1 MTTTFTFLSANGHG
15 RKADWTIALAAVL
28 IALSAPVAACERAAS
43 KWIAG
48 AESPPQSIATFTG
61 EFVNGAPV
69 YRLPSITVISRGSA
83 KIAKAQR
90 NDVPA
95 RAVHSPASAGPAL
108 PALKRKVA
116 NASPE
121 AVAVKPCAG

>member
-69 YRLPSITVISRGSA
+69 YRLPSITVISRGS
-83 KIAKAQR
+83 
-90 NDVPA
+90 
-95 RAVHSPASAGPAL
+95 SPASAGPAL